1 MESNARADALAMT
14 ITIPQK
20 LGQTKLSHD
29 FYHKNAQTLAK
40 QFDLILPQTRDV
52 VNNLLTMS
60 MDSFF
65 DTNIKYK
72 LMKI

>member
-40 QFDLILPQTRDV
+40 QFNLILPQTRDV
-52 VNNLLTMS
+52 VNTCSQCQWTPSLTQILS
-60 MDSFF
+60 
-65 DTNIKYK
+65 TNS
-72 LMKI
+72 